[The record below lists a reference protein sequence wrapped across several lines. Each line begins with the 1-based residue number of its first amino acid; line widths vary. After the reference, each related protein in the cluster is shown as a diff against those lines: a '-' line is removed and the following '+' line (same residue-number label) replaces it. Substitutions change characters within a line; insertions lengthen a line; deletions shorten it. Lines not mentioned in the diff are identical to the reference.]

1 MREVTN
7 TMDVQRLVC
16 VSCGA
21 PIDISADTQRL
32 KCAYC
37 GVTLAVERS
46 EGHVALRTV
55 EQVRRIVEDAGAQT
69 QAELRRLDLG
79 NQLQTAQL
87 QLSSIQAEIRSL
99 QREPASST
107 VTRQLRDLRGQEAIL
122 LARLRELQA
131 LLATPAGATGAGA
144 LPVNTAVSD
153 VSTKDWTATFL
164 LCLFF
169 GVFGVHRFYTGHM
182 VAGVLQL
189 LTLGGFYLWW
199 LFDLFTIAANRFRDS
214 EGKLVRSP
222 SQASGALG
230 MGCITAFVLF
240 VLIMI
245 LLTSVSP
252 DLAFYGGLLVGF
264 IAFLYV
270 GFPNAGIWQT
280 LGLRKKT

>member
-1 MREVTN
+1 
-7 TMDVQRLVC
+7 MDVQRLVC

-37 GVTLAVERS
+37 GVALAVDRS
-46 EGHVALRTV
+46 EGHVALKTV
-55 EQVRRIVEDAGAQT
+55 EQVRQIVEDAGAQT

-79 NQLQTAQL
+79 NQVQTAQL

-107 VTRQLRDLRGQEAIL
+107 VTEQLRDLRGQEATC

-131 LLATPAGATGAGA
+131 LLAAPGSAPRARA
-144 LPVNTAVSD
+144 LCRSTQRTAMSPRE
-153 VSTKDWTATFL
+153 DWTAAFL

-182 VAGVLQL
+182 VTGALQL
-189 LTLGGFYLWW
+189 LTLGGFYFWW

-222 SQASGALG
+222 SQQGAGRWVWAASPPSCSL
-230 MGCITAFVLF
+230 C
-240 VLIMI
+240 
-245 LLTSVSP
+245 
-252 DLAFYGGLLVGF
+252 
-264 IAFLYV
+264 
-270 GFPNAGIWQT
+270 
-280 LGLRKKT
+280 